1 MSIAAIISIL
11 SFLKKNWPLIV
22 IGILVIGTSITLM
35 VFSLKLSKA
44 NRKVERLEQEK
55 VQLEMTNRILV
66 SSIETAEKNQ
76 ITKTNFVKS
85 DNSIENMNPNILP
98 DDFINSLNE
107 IFKDYNNN
115 LSNNTLSN
123 SKLGE
128 K

>member
-1 MSIAAIISIL
+1 MSIAAIISVL

-44 NRKVERLEQEK
+44 NKKVEKLEQEK
-55 VQLEMTNRILV
+55 VQLEMTNRVLV
-66 SSIETAEKNQ
+66 SSIETAEKNL

-123 SKLGE
+123 SKLGG

>member
-98 DDFINSLNE
+98 NDFINSLNE

-123 SKLGE
+123 SKLGG

>member
-35 VFSLKLSKA
+35 VFSLKSSKA

-76 ITKTNFVKS
+76 ITKTNFVNS
-85 DNSIENMNPNILP
+85 DNSIENMNPDRLP
-98 DDFINSLNE
+98 DDFIKSLNDT
-107 IFKDYNNN
+107 FKDYNNN

-123 SKLGE
+123 SKIGG

>member
-44 NRKVERLEQEK
+44 NRKVERLEQKK